1 MRHLLATAVLLALP
15 AAAQE
20 PATVQRISTT
30 SSGDQVKLVFECSRP
45 PIFSVYSRK
54 GPDRL
59 VVELTDAQ
67 LGPSAR
73 SGGAPRGTNGLQVKD
88 TDLSHVQAVL
98 GLKYRVPAS
107 HIKTAV
113 TGNQL
118 TVTADLSYENEDSFK
133 LTPGIEWRRVEQAS
147 PAGYVL
153 WNELVFNP
161 ADPHVRVDVGLAKD
175 RLDAREKPT
184 SMIARTESVAGVN
197 GGYFATAGG
206 PLGLVVKEGK
216 VLSPH
221 VGRRPPRTV
230 WGLMKDRSVEFAQ
243 VVAKGQSLMSRG
255 APTWSQVQLALG
267 GGPRLLHRGQLALNT
282 DEEEL
287 GPRGNDITRVT
298 SRTALATTR
307 DGKMIIA
314 TATGYH
320 DNHMEGVRLETLAAT
335 LLRRGGVEAMNLD
348 GGASTTMA
356 IGSEVVSN
364 GPGSPPLEKAVATTV
379 LVGDDRPKCY
389 PARLKLRV
397 DDSRL
402 AADGATGAQVVIEV
416 ADSTGKAVPDGTP
429 VVVYAERLGLT
440 EDRYKTKNGHVTV
453 KLKSLRSPGKAWV
466 QAECGAANGR
476 ANLTLEPGKAARV
489 LARLTPGSLIYAQA
503 PVTVASPAVL
513 PSPADPESSP
523 DPSPSSLPA
532 PSPPSTYQ
540 RPVGQQAAVTVQVN
554 DSWGNA
560 LQGAAV
566 QVTDEAGQVLH
577 TGSTGGNGQ
586 SSALLKLPL
595 TGGRLTVTAEGLPP
609 ETLVVPPATLTN

>member
-1 MRHLLATAVLLALP
+1 M
-15 AAAQE
+15 
-20 PATVQRISTT
+20 VQRVSTT
-30 SSGDQVKLVFECSRP
+30 SSADQVKLVFECSRP
-45 PIFSVYSRK
+45 PVFSVYSRK

-73 SGGAPRGTNGLQVKD
+73 RTATGLTVKD
-88 TDLSHVQAVL
+88 MDLSHVQAVL
-98 GLKYRVPAS
+98 SLKYRVPAS
-107 HIKTAV
+107 RIKT
-113 TGNQL
+113 TLSGNQL
-118 TVTADLSYENEDSFK
+118 TVTADLAYENEDLFK

-147 PAGYVL
+147 PANYVL

-161 ADPHVRVDVGLAKD
+161 ADPHIRVDVGLAKD

-184 SMIARTESVAGVN
+184 SMVARTESVAGVN

-206 PLGLVVKEGK
+206 PLGLVVKDGK

-230 WGLMKDRSVEFAQ
+230 WGLMKNKSVEFAQ

-255 APTWSQVQLALG
+255 AAAWSDVQLALG

-298 SRTALATTR
+298 SRTALATMR
-307 DGKMIIA
+307 DGKMIVA

-335 LLRRGGVEAMNLD
+335 LLRRGAVDAMNLD
-348 GGASTTMA
+348 GGASVTMA

-389 PARLKLRV
+389 PAQLKLRV
-397 DDSRL
+397 VESRL
-402 AADGATGAQVVIEV
+402 PADGSDTASVAIEV
-416 ADSTGKAVPDGTP
+416 TDPTGRAVPDGTP
-429 VVVYAERLGLT
+429 VVIYAERLALT
-440 EDRYKTKNGHVTV
+440 EDRLKTRGGQVNV
-453 KLKSLRSPGKAWV
+453 KLKSVRSPGAARLR
-466 QAECGAANGR
+466 AECGAATGE
-476 ANLTLEPGKAARV
+476 ASLTLVPGKAARL
-489 LARLTPGSLIYAQA
+489 LARLTPGTLIYAQA
-503 PVTVASPAVL
+503 PVNVPTSPVT
-513 PSPADPESSP
+513 PSPASSEPSVSP
-523 DPSPSSLPA
+523 DPSPSSLPGQT
-532 PSPPSTYQ
+532 PSPSGYQ

-554 DSWGNA
+554 DTWGNA
-560 LQGAAV
+560 LQGSAV
-566 QVTDEAGQVLH
+566 QVADEAGQVLYTGA
-577 TGSTGGNGQ
+577 TGSNGQ
-586 SSALLKLPL
+586 SSSLLKLPL
-595 TGGRLTVTAEGLPP
+595 TGARLTITAEGLPAQ
-609 ETLVVPPATLTN
+609 TLVVPPAVVN